1 MLLISSEKKTNVG
14 NIVKQSGG
22 WEFIYKKEGGEELVP
37 MRENKHP
44 KLLGQ
49 LHTESV
55 KTSRIR
61 IRDDNIGGCRLK
73 GSGGIR
79 DGVWLSR

>member
-22 WEFIYKKEGGEELVP
+22 WEFIYKKEGEKELVP
-37 MRENKHP
+37 KRENKHP
-44 KLLGQ
+44 TLLGQ

-61 IRDDNIGGCRLK
+61 IRGDNVSGCLPK
-73 GSGGIR
+73 GSDGIR
-79 DGVWLSR
+79 DGVQLSL

>member
-1 MLLISSEKKTNVG
+1 MLISSEKKTNVG
-14 NIVKQSGG
+14 NTVKQSGG
-22 WEFIYKKEGGEELVP
+22 WEFISKKDGEEELVP
-37 MRENKHP
+37 KRENKHP

-55 KTSRIR
+55 ETSRTR
-61 IRDDNIGGCRLK
+61 IRGDNIGGRRPK

>member
-14 NIVKQSGG
+14 NTVKQSGG
-22 WEFIYKKEGGEELVP
+22 WEFIYKKEGEGELVP

-61 IRDDNIGGCRLK
+61 IRGDNIGWMPTQRL
-73 GSGGIR
+73 
-79 DGVWLSR
+79 